1 MAKIPKWKSQKTNP
15 PEPDGQ
21 VNSNNQSI
29 KISKLLDMQVLEID
43 YLGFGIYLNF
53 DFCYLV
59 LQLSNFITM
68 RPALQ

>member
-29 KISKLLDMQVLEID
+29 KITKLLDMQVLEID

-53 DFCYLV
+53 VIWYFNYQIL
-59 LQLSNFITM
+59 
-68 RPALQ
+68 

>member
-1 MAKIPKWKSQKTNP
+1 MAKISKSKSQKTNP

-29 KISKLLDMQVLEID
+29 KITKFSDIQALKID

-53 DFCYLV
+53 DFCY
-59 LQLSNFITM
+59 
-68 RPALQ
+68 